1 MKNTFQGFKELV
13 YPKFCIICSKKDYS
27 ICEICLKPWS
37 DKPKISNIGDN
48 YFERANIYRGR
59 SKAD

>member
-37 DKPKISNIGDN
+37 DKPKISNIGDTICIM
-48 YFERANIYRGR
+48 YLNIT
-59 SKAD
+59 